1 MKTNRILML
10 TAMAAM
16 AIVMVSCTPDEPVV
30 PVTDG
35 DVIIA
40 EQNGLQ
46 LEGTV
51 WHAIVESDIHVHS
64 MSYHFVDDETLSFLT
79 ADRGCRYHK
88 AIIVGGYPAEEV
100 YGEDYEGFTHEF
112 QYNVIDNIVF
122 AEYSGEVQD
131 SYSYNPTN
139 NTLVA
144 YWGDENGEPNK
155 RVVFHQVEP
164 ERE

>member
-1 MKTNRILML
+1 ML

-30 PVTDG
+30 PVMDG

-51 WHAIVESDIHVHS
+51 WRAIDEYDIHVHT
-64 MSYHFVDDETLSFLT
+64 MSYHFKEEITYTFSTSDSGVQHLREVIIAGYPVAEDDEDCNF
-79 ADRGCRYHK
+79 Y
-88 AIIVGGYPAEEV
+88 
-100 YGEDYEGFTHEF
+100 HEF

-122 AEYSGEVQD
+122 TEYSNGVQEPL
-131 SYSYNPTN
+131 YYNPAN
-139 NTLVA
+139 NTLTVDV
-144 YWGDENGEPNK
+144 YLDNVLDR

>member
-30 PVTDG
+30 PVMDG

-51 WHAIVESDIHVHS
+51 WRAIDEYDIHVHT
-64 MSYHFVDDETLSFLT
+64 MSYHFKEEITYTFSTSDSGVQHLREVIIAGYPVAEDDEDCNF
-79 ADRGCRYHK
+79 Y
-88 AIIVGGYPAEEV
+88 
-100 YGEDYEGFTHEF
+100 HEF

-122 AEYSGEVQD
+122 TEYSNGVQEPL
-131 SYSYNPTN
+131 YYNPAN
-139 NTLVA
+139 NTLTVDV
-144 YWGDENGEPNK
+144 YLDNVLDR